1 MGSSAKKKK
10 EKKKDFQKQKLK
22 VGKARPKAENHTDTS
37 FRSKA
42 ITLGQHLDINA
53 PSQTAVFVHQVSLLN
68 SRSDASRKDALG
80 YLTTYVAS
88 LSPARNLPVTTS
100 SFLSSL
106 CPLIL
111 DGSAGVRNQ
120 LLKLFQALPK
130 EDIRDSVAKILP
142 YMRAGMTHLSR
153 EIRLTA
159 IDFLSHLIQVA
170 GAELVSCAGGW
181 YQTLECFTTVLGW
194 RSTDSSK
201 WAANKASF
209 AGDVKSTARI
219 MQVLAEFLQAG
230 LATTDVSV
238 SGANTLALDFPLWQT
253 SAFAI
258 PSKSNAYAYLNLFGT
273 PQDDEKQMLDDREDR
288 LRVYV
293 NQFQALLLAGID
305 AAKKEGGELGRASSF
320 LAKALARTQ
329 QP

>member
-42 ITLGQHLDINA
+42 ITLSQQLDINA
-53 PSQTAVFVHQVSLLN
+53 PSQTSVFVHQVSLLN
-68 SRSDASRKDALG
+68 SRSDTSRKDALG
-80 YLTTYVAS
+80 YLSTYVAA
-88 LSPARNLPVTTS
+88 LTPGRNLPVTTS
-100 SFLSSL
+100 SFLNSL

-120 LLKLFQALPK
+120 LLRLFQTLPP
-130 EDIRDSVAKILP
+130 EEIRDNVAKILP

-219 MQVLAEFLQAG
+219 MQVLAEFVEAG
-230 LATTDVSV
+230 LAPTDLSTRV
-238 SGANTLALDFPLWQT
+238 NTLAQDFPLWQT
-253 SAFAI
+253 DAFAI
-258 PSKSNAYAYLNLFGT
+258 PTKSNAYAYLNLFGT

-293 NQFQALLLAGID
+293 SHFQALLLAGID
-305 AAKKEGGELGRASSF
+305 ATKKEGGELGRASSF
-320 LAKALARTQ
+320 LAKALVRTQ
-329 QP
+329 QT